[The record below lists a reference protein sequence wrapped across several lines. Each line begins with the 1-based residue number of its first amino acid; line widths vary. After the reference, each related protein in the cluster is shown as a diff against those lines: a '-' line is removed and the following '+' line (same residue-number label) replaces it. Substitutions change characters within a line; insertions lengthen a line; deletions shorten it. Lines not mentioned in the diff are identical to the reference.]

1 MSGKE
6 KQKVGDFV
14 IPIEKAKSP
23 KAILVE
29 QLVRTARRERLS
41 YDEFQYVCEQAR
53 RKLGLRRARKERD
66 LPQLLTEDEFRQF
79 FQTIEKG
86 GNLQHQIM
94 LKILFL
100 TAVRVSEL
108 VNIHVTDIDFQQCK
122 IFINEGKGRKD
133 RYILFP
139 VSFRLI
145 LQSHLK
151 ANPKNKYL
159 FETTRN
165 TGFTTRRVQQIVKEY
180 REKAGITAKVHPHL
194 FRHQMITFLTKEG
207 LTDAQIQ
214 LISGHSSKKSLEV
227 YQHLSLKSVEGA
239 YQEAVRKIE
248 V

>member
-14 IPIEKAKSP
+14 IPIEKAKSS

-29 QLVRTARRERLS
+29 QLVRAARRERLS

-86 GNLQHQIM
+86 GNLQHEIM

-159 FETTRN
+159 FETTRY